1 MKTSRF
7 SNANFSLPFR
17 KIKIRVVL
25 IQGLSVIKVQRYP
38 KSLEWAEALQKGPLS
53 VGCAQTTKCCV
64 GRTLYDQKIQRQL
77 NWVKV
82 FFPFLDFG
90 ITLACQKRRF
100 LLGLKRTGLLNI
112 SLHWFDR
119 HWDWNGR
126 DFSAIRWVF
135 YCFIIRIWIMG
146 EIVFSVWCYLFNWV
160 M

>member
-82 FFPFLDFG
+82 FFSFSGFWYHSGLSETTVFARIEKNGPSKHFA
-90 ITLACQKRRF
+90 TLVWQT
-100 LLGLKRTGLLNI
+100 LGLKWAGFFCYSLGFLLLYHSN
-112 SLHWFDR
+112 LDHGGNR
-119 HWDWNGR
+119 
-126 DFSAIRWVF
+126 VF
-135 YCFIIRIWIMG
+135 
-146 EIVFSVWCYLFNWV
+146 VWCYLFNWV